1 MHSLWGWG
9 GWVGGGGSESEDGL
23 GLPLSAGDREP
34 WAAAEAALPITAA
47 AVLAAGL
54 AAAAAVLAAAAA
66 AFLDLAV
73 PL

>member
-1 MHSLWGWG
+1 M
-9 GWVGGGGSESEDGL
+9 GGGGVSVSQSEDD
-23 GLPLSAGDREP
+23 LPLFAGDFRP
-34 WAAAEAALPITAA
+34 WAAAEAALAIAAA

-73 PL
+73 PGPL

>member
-1 MHSLWGWG
+1 M
-9 GWVGGGGSESEDGL
+9 GGGSQAEDA
-23 GLPLSAGDREP
+23 LPLFAGDLGP
-34 WAAAEAALPITAA
+34 WAAAEAALPITAV

-73 PL
+73 PGPL